1 MATVL
6 YPSPVFG
13 PVQSRR
19 LGRSLGI
26 NLLPAD
32 GKLCSFDCV
41 YCECGLNAERVPRE
55 KMPSRACVARE
66 LEHTLAAMRERGEAL
81 DALTF
86 AGNGEPTGHPEFLA
100 VVRDVR
106 ALRDTYFPQAKVCLL
121 TNATHLDR
129 DDVLEAVRLIDR
141 PCLKLDTVDADYIR
155 RVDRP
160 NCPYHID
167 KVLERMRS
175 LRGRLI
181 VQTLFMK
188 GTFEGRSVDNTLPEY
203 VDPWVRAVVDLAP
216 VGVDIY
222 TLARAAP
229 VPTLEKLTRAELEA
243 IADKLRSHGVDVH
256 CYD

>member
-13 PVQSRR
+13 PVHSRR

-26 NLLPAD
+26 NLLPPD

-41 YCECGLNAERVPRE
+41 YCECGLNAERVPHE
-55 KMPSRACVARE
+55 KMPSRACVASE
-66 LEHTLAAMRERGEAL
+66 LERTLSAMRDKGETL

-86 AGNGEPTGHPEFLA
+86 AGNGEPTGHPDFLA
-100 VVRDVR
+100 IVRDVR
-106 ALRDTYFPQAKVCLL
+106 ALRDAYFPQARVCLL

-129 DDVLEAVRLIDR
+129 DDVFEAVQLIDR

-160 NCPYHID
+160 NCPYRID
-167 KVLERMRS
+167 RVLERMQG
-175 LRGRLI
+175 LKGRLI

-188 GTFEGRSVDNTLPEY
+188 GTFEGRSVDNTLAEY
-203 VDPWVRAVVDLAP
+203 VDPWVMAVTALAP
-216 VGVDIY
+216 IGVDIY
-222 TLARAAP
+222 TLARATP
-229 VPTLEKLTRAELEA
+229 VPTLEKLSREELEA
-243 IADKLRSHGVDVH
+243 IAGKLRAQGVDVH
-256 CYD
+256 CYE